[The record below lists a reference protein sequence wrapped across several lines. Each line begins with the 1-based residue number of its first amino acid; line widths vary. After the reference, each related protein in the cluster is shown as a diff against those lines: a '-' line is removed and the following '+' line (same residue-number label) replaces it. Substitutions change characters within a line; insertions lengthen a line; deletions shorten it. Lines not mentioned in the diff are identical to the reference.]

1 MEISAKDDGRFL
13 VEMRPFSCIYWA
25 DVPTSLPN
33 QVMSD
38 EKRTF
43 EILELMVGMA
53 VWGTRRPWMT
63 AEYVTIKFNNEV
75 CLEGSQSDSSISTI
89 HFGVRRH
96 NFKDVMEGL
105 SFSMC
110 KKLVQVSYPIV
121 LAIMFSF
128 KLVYLA
134 ISIYR

>member
-1 MEISAKDDGRFL
+1 
-13 VEMRPFSCIYWA
+13 
-25 DVPTSLPN
+25 
-33 QVMSD
+33 
-38 EKRTF
+38 
-43 EILELMVGMA
+43 MVGMA

-89 HFGVRRH
+89 HFGVKRH

-110 KKLVQVSYPIV
+110 KKLVQGNIWMSSNAQGHVQVMTLILRFQKQSSFRKHMFEYRNPLEQPISVTMFRSFCVV
-121 LAIMFSF
+121 LADDNNKKTLNDVIDW
-128 KLVYLA
+128 
-134 ISIYR
+134 